1 MLRNLINKQKA
12 HEREFMKYIGRH
24 ERAWGMEIYKGRP
37 TLTQFMEAKVVAFW
51 HPTNEDMNHTATIH
65 KTLEEIDQ
73 YVTELVR
80 HSSKE
85 RLPLLRLEAVFV
97 EKIQIQIKGIKV
109 AYEQVPPNG
118 GAGQ

>member
-24 ERAWGMEIYKGRP
+24 ERAWGMDIYKGRP

-73 YVTELVR
+73 YVTQLVW
-80 HSSKE
+80 HTSKE

-97 EKIQIQIKGIKV
+97 EKVQIQIKGIKV
-109 AYEQVPPNG
+109 IYEQVSPNG